1 MNDFYPVV
9 DYIVSLI
16 RTSWILIAGNWILSL
31 FMLIAILGLIANLI
45 KSHTSG

>member
-1 MNDFYPVV
+1 MSDFYPVV

-16 RTSWILIAGNWILSL
+16 RSTWVLIIGNWVLSL

-45 KSHTSG
+45 KSHVNG